1 MKTISSITIEL
12 KKPYNRINDGKVDPA
27 GRLWFGTMD
36 NLEKK
41 RTGSLYCLDG
51 RLRLH
56 RVDSNYFIT
65 NGPAFL
71 NKNNFYYTDSR
82 KKTIYKIKINDKL
95 KIQKK
100 IIFLKFNEKD
110 GSPDGMTTD
119 TKNNLWVCHYRGAC
133 ISVYDL
139 KGNKIHKINIPAK
152 NVTNCTFGGS
162 ENNEIF
168 ISTARKGMNLKE
180 IIKYPL
186 SGSLFKT
193 KINLKGK
200 KATAFKMVV

>member
-1 MKTISSITIEL
+1 
-12 KKPYNRINDGKVDPA
+12 
-27 GRLWFGTMD
+27 
-36 NLEKK
+36 
-41 RTGSLYCLDG
+41 
-51 RLRLH
+51 
-56 RVDSNYFIT
+56 
-65 NGPAFL
+65 
-71 NKNNFYYTDSR
+71 
-82 KKTIYKIKINDKL
+82 
-95 KIQKK
+95 
-100 IIFLKFNEKD
+100 
-110 GSPDGMTTD
+110 MTTD
-119 TKNNLWVCHYRGAC
+119 VKNNLWVCHYRGAC
-133 ISVYDL
+133 ISAYDL

-162 ENNEIF
+162 KNNEIF

>member
-1 MKTISSITIEL
+1 
-12 KKPYNRINDGKVDPA
+12 
-27 GRLWFGTMD
+27 
-36 NLEKK
+36 
-41 RTGSLYCLDG
+41 
-51 RLRLH
+51 
-56 RVDSNYFIT
+56 
-65 NGPAFL
+65 
-71 NKNNFYYTDSR
+71 
-82 KKTIYKIKINDKL
+82 
-95 KIQKK
+95 
-100 IIFLKFNEKD
+100 
-110 GSPDGMTTD
+110 MTTD
-119 TKNNLWVCHYRGAC
+119 AKNNLWVCHYRGAC

-180 IIKYPL
+180 ITKYPL

-200 KATAFKMVV
+200 KATAFKTVV